1 MRGIVLLAL
10 VTVLGAPQQ
19 PSESVGIDMRNVHLR
34 VSDDA
39 ALEVAWLHGRL
50 KSTKAGQTPF
60 FDDPKTFAIQI
71 EDAEVAID
79 AASLTALVN
88 RAFEYKG
95 SSLSNLRVSF
105 DNGLLVQ
112 QGTLKKGVSVP
123 FTVRASVSVT
133 PDGLMKIHPE
143 KVKTA
148 GIPTTKLLEMFGVEL
163 DDIIKSRPDR
173 GVVLRDN
180 DMYLT
185 PSKILPPPETSGP
198 LTKAFIR
205 GDHLVQV
212 FGKGLASRP
221 PKAQGNYL
229 WFRGGTIRFGRLTMT
244 DTDLQLID
252 MDPKDPFDFFMVRY
266 NTQLVAGFSKNTP
279 QGALK
284 THMPDYG
291 KTANR

>member
-10 VTVLGAPQQ
+10 VSVLGAAKQ
-19 PSESVGIDMRNVHLR
+19 PTESVGIDMRNVHLR

-50 KSTKAGQTPF
+50 KSTKAGQPPF
-60 FDDPKTFAIQI
+60 FDDPKSFAIEI

-79 AASLTALVN
+79 APSLTSLVN
-88 RAFEYKG
+88 RAFEYQG

-105 DNGLLVQ
+105 ENGLLVQ
-112 QGTLKKGVSVP
+112 QGTLKKGVSMP

-148 GIPTTKLLEMFGVEL
+148 GIPTTKLLQMFGVEL

-185 PSKILPPPETSGP
+185 PSKILPPPETNGP
-198 LTKAFIR
+198 LTKVFIR

-221 PKAQGNYL
+221 ANARGNYL

-266 NTQLVAGFSKNTP
+266 NKQLVGGFSKNTP
-279 QGALK
+279 EGALR

-291 KTANR
+291 KIASR